1 MKKNSILALGLLALA
16 VSVSSFAVGGGLSL
30 LKGNEAVAVKAED
43 AAEDIVLTFPDE
55 NKAKNGKNN
64 YTSTWTART
73 GEQEFTIKNFNNNN
87 WSSNWTYIK
96 CGNKSAA
103 SVATI
108 ETANAISYAIESVE
122 VTIDSITAKS
132 VNDIYLQTSSDGSAW
147 TDKISLDTK
156 SSGTK
161 AFAISSPAENL
172 YYKLSFDCQK
182 NSTNGIVQVS
192 KVALKALQTEP
203 YIGVENGS
211 SIELAPEE
219 SASYALSTRNLTEGA
234 TLEVVAEDSSVAEVT
249 LSEDKSQ
256 LNISAKSIGS
266 TKYTVTAKD
275 ADGTTVLA
283 SFSGTV
289 TVAVEPTKISFG
301 SASGSWN
308 FNDASSTFT
317 DSDDVKWTG
326 TVTGTS
332 SFTTN
337 AGYSQIG
344 SSDNP
349 AKSIS
354 AEAALGDFYSI
365 DSISGVF
372 GGYSNTAGSIA
383 LKAGSIVVGTGALN
397 ASSNVTVSSTSSAI
411 GNSLSFEITGIS
423 KGVKLISLEYTVSA
437 IPESLFTEVDAFVAT
452 YITPYSGEA
461 KEGETCKSKYENASD
476 AYNKLSEKGQQ
487 LFDIHTNYAGAK
499 AIFDY
504 WYSATSTDAK
514 GTPLAAAKA
523 SEIASVS
530 SIGLF
535 AVGGVVVLGLFFVN
549 KKKAE

>member
-16 VSVSSFAVGGGLSL
+16 ASVSSFAVGGGLSL

-96 CGNKSAA
+96 CGNKNAA

-122 VTIDSITAKS
+122 VTIDSITASS
-132 VNDIYLQTSSDGSAW
+132 VNSIYLQTSSDGTAW
-147 TDKISLDTK
+147 ANKVSIDSL

-161 AFAISSPAENL
+161 TFAISSPAENL
-172 YYKLSFDCQK
+172 FYKLSFDCK
-182 NSTNGIVQVS
+182 AVKAVAQVS

-256 LNISAKSIGS
+256 LNVSAKSIGS

-317 DSDDVKWTG
+317 DSDDVKWMG

-437 IPESLFTEVDAFVAT
+437 IPESLFTKVDGFVAN

>member
-1 MKKNSILALGLLALA
+1 MKKNSILALGLMALA

-55 NKAKNGKNN
+55 NKANN
-64 YTSTWTART
+64 KKGDYTSTWTAKT
-73 GEQEFTIKNFNNNN
+73 GDQTFTIKNFNNNS
-87 WSSNWTYIK
+87 WDNWTYIR
-96 CGNKSAA
+96 CGSKKAA

-161 AFAISSPAENL
+161 VFAISSPAENL

-182 NSTNGIVQVS
+182 SSNGIVQVS

-256 LNISAKSIGS
+256 LNVSAKSIGS

-437 IPESLFTEVDAFVAT
+437 IPESLFTEVDGFVAN
-452 YITPYSGEA
+452 YITLYSGEA
-461 KEGETCKSKYENASD
+461 KEGETCKSKYENASA
-476 AYNKLSEKGQQ
+476 AYKRLSEKGQQ

-504 WYSATSTDAK
+504 WYSATSADAK

>member
-96 CGNKSAA
+96 CGNKNAA

-122 VTIDSITAKS
+122 VTIDSITASS
-132 VNDIYLQTSSDGSAW
+132 VNSIYLQTSSDGTAW
-147 TDKISLDTK
+147 ANKVSIDSL

-161 AFAISSPAENL
+161 TLAISSPAENL
-172 YYKLSFDCQK
+172 FYKLSFDCK
-182 NSTNGIVQVS
+182 AVKAVAQVS

-256 LNISAKSIGS
+256 LNVSAKSIGS

-308 FNDASSTFT
+308 FKTASSTFT

-437 IPESLFTEVDAFVAT
+437 IPESLFTEVDGFVAN

>member
-96 CGNKSAA
+96 CGNKNAA

-122 VTIDSITAKS
+122 VTIDSITASS
-132 VNDIYLQTSSDGSAW
+132 VNSIYLQTSSDGTAW
-147 TDKISLDTK
+147 ANKVSIDSL

-161 AFAISSPAENL
+161 TFAISSPAENL
-172 YYKLSFDCQK
+172 FYKLSFDCK
-182 NSTNGIVQVS
+182 AEKAVAQVS

-256 LNISAKSIGS
+256 LNVSAKSIGS

-308 FNDASSTFT
+308 FKTASSTFT

-437 IPESLFTEVDAFVAT
+437 IPESLFTEVDGFVAN

-499 AIFDY
+499 VIFDY